1 MNYFNLKFLT
11 DTKINDI
18 NNFKVGLIYV
28 IYSSFIACA
37 SIIYSYITINKFNIV
52 DANND
57 LLISK
62 LQFSYAGLITNLVNN
77 WEYSSNLFGI
87 KFVLARLP
95 VLPITISTI
104 IKISSNIYFIFLIK
118 NFIFFSIYFFIS
130 FISLKYSNK
139 NLASLFLILI
149 FSFIIPY
156 NLHVGLAIFFAD
168 SIIYL
173 ILPSLFLITISNN
186 NFKYYYISLL
196 LIILYLTKTSMIFVV
211 IFFPFL
217 ILILEKEN
225 FKKKSLPILAMILVI
240 TGWGTFGLSKT
251 GRFPIFQSTITI
263 NSQGLYYI
271 TCNPKFMEYYPY
283 KSIDLLLP
291 PYLYKKKIDYS
302 EYKDEWDVYD
312 QFNKKNKSK
321 KCKQNSSIK
330 HLPKKLKFIFFNVFK
345 DNVHPDEDGNFQ
357 NPVIYSYI
365 LNKIFFNFAFFFS
378 VFTIL
383 KNLNNIIKLKKIK
396 NYKIDIYYLAI
407 VLLNLLPH
415 LFAWATAKHLSAISI
430 LSIIYLYLKFD
441 KFFYRTIK

>member
-18 NNFKVGLIYV
+18 NNFKISLIYI
-28 IYSSFIACA
+28 IYTSFIASA
-37 SIIYSYITINKFNIV
+37 SIFYCYLTINQFNIV

-57 LLISK
+57 LLINK
-62 LQFSYAGLITNLVNN
+62 LQFSYAGLIINLVNN

-139 NLASLFLILI
+139 NLASLFFMLI

-156 NLHVGLAIFFAD
+156 NFHVGLAIFFAD

-196 LIILYLTKTSMIFVV
+196 LIILYLTKTSMIFIV

-240 TGWGTFGLSKT
+240 IGWGTFGLSKT
-251 GRFPIFQSTITI
+251 GRFPILQSTITI

-271 TCNPKFMEYYPY
+271 KCHPKFMEYYPY

-291 PYLYKKKIDYS
+291 IEKKIDYS

-312 QFNKKNKSK
+312 QFNKKNKSTECK
-321 KCKQNSSIK
+321 KNSSIM
-330 HLPKKLKFIFFNVFK
+330 HLSKKLKFIFFNVYK
-345 DNVHPDEDGNFQ
+345 DNVFPDEDGNFQ
-357 NPVIYSYI
+357 NPIIYSYI

-383 KNLNNIIKLKKIK
+383 KNLNNIISFNKIK
-396 NYKIDIYYLAI
+396 NYKIDIYYLTI

-430 LSIIYLYLKFD
+430 LSMIYLYLKFN